1 LNTAQQ
7 SIEQHEA
14 GALSGLK
21 VIELTQVL
29 AGPYCGYQ
37 LAILGADVIK
47 IELPASPD
55 CSRGRGPIPELNS
68 QGLGLTY
75 QVQGGNKRSLA
86 LDIGTKEGKAILLQL
101 ISDCDILVENYR
113 SGFMKLNG
121 LGFGELSKVNP
132 RLVYCSMTG
141 YGDSGSRSSK
151 GAYDNTIQ
159 ATSGIIDQCRGQKPA
174 VSFVDYAAGSSA
186 AFAILAAVI
195 QRSRTGKG
203 CYISTSMLEVALTMM
218 APEAAAV
225 LHAPEAEKAAE
236 AGILSYDTRDGRIV
250 LGAFKPSQYRKLG
263 KCLKDHGYDIALLE
277 AINNWEDVRANT
289 ETLKALLEPVFL
301 DRDNSQWLTLLDK
314 AEIPAEPIISLAD
327 AVKISISDERQY
339 FDRSAEDELMLP
351 TAAFQMSSGGP
362 ELHTSPPSLGE
373 DTATILSELG
383 FEDRII
389 KEYLKKGVVQ

>member
-1 LNTAQQ
+1 MNTAQQ